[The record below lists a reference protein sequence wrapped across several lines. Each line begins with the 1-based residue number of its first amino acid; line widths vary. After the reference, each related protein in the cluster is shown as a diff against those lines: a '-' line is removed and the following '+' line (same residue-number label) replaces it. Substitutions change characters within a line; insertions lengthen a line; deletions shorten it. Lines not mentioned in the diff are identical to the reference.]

1 MAFQETVSI
10 LSGQSEIEVKER
22 IKALLFVKQRGES
35 MIQFE
40 HVVKEYTGKEKNKI
54 RILDGISLTVEK
66 GEMIALLG
74 ANGSGKST
82 LLKCLC
88 GVIRPSE
95 GKITVD
101 GQDTF
106 QKRKQLVKNMGVIFN
121 QKPSFIVDLS
131 VSDNLKFFQ
140 AIYGISQGDFQRNL
154 AFLDGY
160 LHIAGL
166 LEKPYRKLSFGER
179 VKCELVSIL
188 LHEPQYIYMD
198 EPTIGLDYNAKK
210 GLYDL
215 IAELKGQGR
224 TILIITHE
232 VDYIEGVCDRAVILR
247 GGRVC
252 YDGNPRTVTDKVGKS
267 QRMIVKYE
275 AVLHGDKAGKLLE
288 KASSIKEEEKEL
300 EFTIQEGEDS
310 GRLIAEL
317 AEAYRIQSLNMEH
330 VSVREVLE
338 DVLKETV

>member
-179 VKCELVSIL
+179 VKCELATARMS
-188 LHEPQYIYMD
+188 
-198 EPTIGLDYNAKK
+198 
-210 GLYDL
+210 
-215 IAELKGQGR
+215 
-224 TILIITHE
+224 
-232 VDYIEGVCDRAVILR
+232 
-247 GGRVC
+247 
-252 YDGNPRTVTDKVGKS
+252 KS
-267 QRMIVKYE
+267 P
-275 AVLHGDKAGKLLE
+275 
-288 KASSIKEEEKEL
+288 
-300 EFTIQEGEDS
+300 
-310 GRLIAEL
+310 
-317 AEAYRIQSLNMEH
+317 
-330 VSVREVLE
+330 
-338 DVLKETV
+338 

>member
-40 HVVKEYTGKEKNKI
+40 HVVKEYIGKEKTKI

-106 QKRKQLVKNMGVIFN
+106 KKRKQLVKNMV
-121 QKPSFIVDLS
+121 
-131 VSDNLKFFQ
+131 
-140 AIYGISQGDFQRNL
+140 
-154 AFLDGY
+154 FLIRS
-160 LHIAGL
+160 LRL
-166 LEKPYRKLSFGER
+166 L
-179 VKCELVSIL
+179 
-188 LHEPQYIYMD
+188 
-198 EPTIGLDYNAKK
+198 
-210 GLYDL
+210 
-215 IAELKGQGR
+215 
-224 TILIITHE
+224 
-232 VDYIEGVCDRAVILR
+232 
-247 GGRVC
+247 
-252 YDGNPRTVTDKVGKS
+252 
-267 QRMIVKYE
+267 
-275 AVLHGDKAGKLLE
+275 
-288 KASSIKEEEKEL
+288 
-300 EFTIQEGEDS
+300 
-310 GRLIAEL
+310 
-317 AEAYRIQSLNMEH
+317 
-330 VSVREVLE
+330 
-338 DVLKETV
+338 

>member
-1 MAFQETVSI
+1 MVFQETVSI

-106 QKRKQLVKNMGVIFN
+106 QKRKQLVKNMV
-121 QKPSFIVDLS
+121 
-131 VSDNLKFFQ
+131 
-140 AIYGISQGDFQRNL
+140 
-154 AFLDGY
+154 FLIRS
-160 LHIAGL
+160 LRL
-166 LEKPYRKLSFGER
+166 L
-179 VKCELVSIL
+179 
-188 LHEPQYIYMD
+188 
-198 EPTIGLDYNAKK
+198 
-210 GLYDL
+210 
-215 IAELKGQGR
+215 
-224 TILIITHE
+224 
-232 VDYIEGVCDRAVILR
+232 
-247 GGRVC
+247 
-252 YDGNPRTVTDKVGKS
+252 
-267 QRMIVKYE
+267 
-275 AVLHGDKAGKLLE
+275 
-288 KASSIKEEEKEL
+288 
-300 EFTIQEGEDS
+300 
-310 GRLIAEL
+310 
-317 AEAYRIQSLNMEH
+317 
-330 VSVREVLE
+330 
-338 DVLKETV
+338 

>member
-10 LSGQSEIEVKER
+10 LSGQSEIEIKER

-106 QKRKQLVKNMGVIFN
+106 QKRKQLVKNMV
-121 QKPSFIVDLS
+121 
-131 VSDNLKFFQ
+131 
-140 AIYGISQGDFQRNL
+140 
-154 AFLDGY
+154 FLIRS
-160 LHIAGL
+160 LRL
-166 LEKPYRKLSFGER
+166 L
-179 VKCELVSIL
+179 
-188 LHEPQYIYMD
+188 
-198 EPTIGLDYNAKK
+198 
-210 GLYDL
+210 
-215 IAELKGQGR
+215 
-224 TILIITHE
+224 
-232 VDYIEGVCDRAVILR
+232 
-247 GGRVC
+247 
-252 YDGNPRTVTDKVGKS
+252 
-267 QRMIVKYE
+267 
-275 AVLHGDKAGKLLE
+275 
-288 KASSIKEEEKEL
+288 
-300 EFTIQEGEDS
+300 
-310 GRLIAEL
+310 
-317 AEAYRIQSLNMEH
+317 
-330 VSVREVLE
+330 
-338 DVLKETV
+338 

>member
-140 AIYGISQGDFQRNL
+140 AI
-154 AFLDGY
+154 
-160 LHIAGL
+160 
-166 LEKPYRKLSFGER
+166 
-179 VKCELVSIL
+179 
-188 LHEPQYIYMD
+188 
-198 EPTIGLDYNAKK
+198 
-210 GLYDL
+210 
-215 IAELKGQGR
+215 
-224 TILIITHE
+224 
-232 VDYIEGVCDRAVILR
+232 
-247 GGRVC
+247 
-252 YDGNPRTVTDKVGKS
+252 
-267 QRMIVKYE
+267 
-275 AVLHGDKAGKLLE
+275 
-288 KASSIKEEEKEL
+288 
-300 EFTIQEGEDS
+300 
-310 GRLIAEL
+310 
-317 AEAYRIQSLNMEH
+317 
-330 VSVREVLE
+330 
-338 DVLKETV
+338 

>member
-106 QKRKQLVKNMGVIFN
+106 KKRKQLVKNMGVIFN
-121 QKPSFIVDLS
+121 QKPSFNTDLS
-131 VSDNLKFFQ
+131 L
-140 AIYGISQGDFQRNL
+140 
-154 AFLDGY
+154 
-160 LHIAGL
+160 
-166 LEKPYRKLSFGER
+166 
-179 VKCELVSIL
+179 
-188 LHEPQYIYMD
+188 
-198 EPTIGLDYNAKK
+198 TI
-210 GLYDL
+210 
-215 IAELKGQGR
+215 
-224 TILIITHE
+224 
-232 VDYIEGVCDRAVILR
+232 
-247 GGRVC
+247 
-252 YDGNPRTVTDKVGKS
+252 
-267 QRMIVKYE
+267 
-275 AVLHGDKAGKLLE
+275 
-288 KASSIKEEEKEL
+288 
-300 EFTIQEGEDS
+300 
-310 GRLIAEL
+310 
-317 AEAYRIQSLNMEH
+317 
-330 VSVREVLE
+330 
-338 DVLKETV
+338 

>member
-106 QKRKQLVKNMGVIFN
+106 QKRKQLVKNMV
-121 QKPSFIVDLS
+121 
-131 VSDNLKFFQ
+131 
-140 AIYGISQGDFQRNL
+140 
-154 AFLDGY
+154 FLIRS
-160 LHIAGL
+160 LRL
-166 LEKPYRKLSFGER
+166 L
-179 VKCELVSIL
+179 
-188 LHEPQYIYMD
+188 
-198 EPTIGLDYNAKK
+198 
-210 GLYDL
+210 
-215 IAELKGQGR
+215 
-224 TILIITHE
+224 
-232 VDYIEGVCDRAVILR
+232 
-247 GGRVC
+247 
-252 YDGNPRTVTDKVGKS
+252 
-267 QRMIVKYE
+267 
-275 AVLHGDKAGKLLE
+275 
-288 KASSIKEEEKEL
+288 
-300 EFTIQEGEDS
+300 
-310 GRLIAEL
+310 
-317 AEAYRIQSLNMEH
+317 
-330 VSVREVLE
+330 
-338 DVLKETV
+338 

>member
-160 LHIAGL
+160 LPDFW
-166 LEKPYRKLSFGER
+166 KS
-179 VKCELVSIL
+179 
-188 LHEPQYIYMD
+188 
-198 EPTIGLDYNAKK
+198 
-210 GLYDL
+210 
-215 IAELKGQGR
+215 R
-224 TILIITHE
+224 TE
-232 VDYIEGVCDRAVILR
+232 
-247 GGRVC
+247 
-252 YDGNPRTVTDKVGKS
+252 S
-267 QRMIVKYE
+267 
-275 AVLHGDKAGKLLE
+275 
-288 KASSIKEEEKEL
+288 
-300 EFTIQEGEDS
+300 
-310 GRLIAEL
+310 L
-317 AEAYRIQSLNMEH
+317 ALAN
-330 VSVREVLE
+330 V
-338 DVLKETV
+338 